1 MLSKFVQHIE
11 EYIYNRELIYRS
23 ILVVKSSIECE
34 ILKGI
39 LDKKDY
45 ISHIIEDIDY
55 NIDYND
61 IDCRIIILCP
71 NKFKDFI
78 NHIYNTS
85 GINISSYNFIGF
97 NYSIDEVWIDNIISF
112 YKTITHDNNTIIF
125 DKNYCKHISIN

>member
-71 NKFKDFI
+71 NKFKEFI

-97 NYSIDEVWIDNIISF
+97 NYSIDEDWIDNIISF

>member
-45 ISHIIEDIDY
+45 TSHIIEDIDY

-61 IDCRIIILCP
+61 IDCRIVILCP
-71 NKFKDFI
+71 SKFKEFI
-78 NHIYNTS
+78 YHIYNTS
-85 GINISSYNFIGF
+85 GINTSSYNFIGF
-97 NYSIDEVWIDNIISF
+97 NYSIDEDWIDNMISF
-112 YKTITHDNNTIIF
+112 YQTITHDNNTIIL
-125 DKNYCKHISIN
+125 DKHYLKHISIN

>member
-45 ISHIIEDIDY
+45 ISRIIEDIDY

-71 NKFKDFI
+71 NKFKEFI
-78 NHIYNTS
+78 HHIYNTS
-85 GINISSYNFIGF
+85 GINTSSYNFIGF
-97 NYSIDEVWIDNIISF
+97 NYSIEEDWIDDMICFYQTIS
-112 YKTITHDNNTIIF
+112 HDNNTIIL
-125 DKNYCKHISIN
+125 DKNYSKHISIN

>member
-71 NKFKDFI
+71 NKFKEFI

-97 NYSIDEVWIDNIISF
+97 NYSIDEDWIDNIISF
-112 YKTITHDNNTIIF
+112 YKTITYDNNTIIF